1 MQKKKIIFNIIFV
14 FSMIILTIYSSC
26 YATTVQITK
35 ENLEQS
41 FQNILSSQSV
51 QDNGITGVEVGDDTI
66 TVSTTNKE
74 NKMKYDLTDNPTFT
88 VEMNIQDGMSYDEYE
103 EEEEN
108 LSSIML
114 SYLAIANLNNVE
126 VDKAFWYFALTY
138 MGDGL
143 SNGGLQSSEYII
155 YDDRDLDSD
164 ADVEID
170 ADGKTVIKASE
181 FEKYA
186 MDYANSLLKEPETI
200 SDADKGNTYQLYME
214 KQDVTD
220 TSCKIVFTLTVNKDA
235 DFSVIGKDTEDEENQ
250 EEQTNQVQTPTNTS
264 RNNIDNTTANTRLP
278 KAGASATICV
288 ILGVA
293 VLIAIF
299 GLKYRN
305 LKDVK

>member
-1 MQKKKIIFNIIFV
+1 MNQYLNDWSNLIINCNFDNTYKMGWAKSIVEII
-14 FSMIILTIYSSC
+14 SEINL
-26 YATTVQITK
+26 K
-35 ENLEQS
+35 E
-41 FQNILSSQSV
+41 I
-51 QDNGITGVEVGDDTI
+51 D
-66 TVSTTNKE
+66 
-74 NKMKYDLTDNPTFT
+74 
-88 VEMNIQDGMSYDEYE
+88 
-103 EEEEN
+103 
-108 LSSIML
+108 
-114 SYLAIANLNNVE
+114 
-126 VDKAFWYFALTY
+126 
-138 MGDGL
+138 
-143 SNGGLQSSEYII
+143 
-155 YDDRDLDSD
+155 D

-186 MDYANSLLKEPETI
+186 MDYANSLLKETETI

-235 DFSVIGKDTEDEENQ
+235 DFSIIGKDTEDEENQ